1 MVDDYAHHPTEI
13 EATLAAARLK
23 YPGRPIWAVFQ
34 PHTYSRTATLLG
46 GFAVAFGDADHV
58 VVTEIYAAREENTQ
72 GVSGSDLVQLMA
84 HPDVCYVPSLEDAA
98 SSVLERVQTGDVI
111 ITLGAGDGYLIGE
124 RVLDELRQRPEEL
137 SLSSLTLRGR
147 DLGGSKDARST
158 GKGGMLIGSRNGDQ
172 GVGG

>member
-13 EATLAAARLK
+13 EATLAAARIK

-46 GFAVAFGDADHV
+46 GFAAAFGDADHV

-84 HPDVCYVPSLEDAA
+84 HPDVSYVPALEDAA

-124 RVLDELRQRPEEL
+124 RVLDELQQRHEEL
-137 SLSSLTLRGR
+137 SLSSLTLRQR
-147 DLGGSKDARST
+147 DLSGSSNAR
-158 GKGGMLIGSRNGDQ
+158 GAGMGGMLIGSRNGDQ
-172 GVGG
+172 EVGW